1 MQLLLACPYFFQWWS
16 HILFGDT
23 FSSENLVFCQN
34 DIKWLKISQISDNW
48 IVARRRTYI
57 LIRYKGILVHGSV
70 AMIKINGGLE
80 N

>member
-1 MQLLLACPYFFQWWS
+1 M
-16 HILFGDT
+16 
-23 FSSENLVFCQN
+23 FCQN

-70 AMIKINGGLE
+70 VMIEINGGLE

>member
-1 MQLLLACPYFFQWWS
+1 M
-16 HILFGDT
+16 
-23 FSSENLVFCQN
+23 FCQN

-48 IVARRRTYI
+48 IVARRTYI

-70 AMIKINGGLE
+70 VMIEINGGLE